1 MDSLGPNIRRQRKL
15 RGLTLKQLSEKTGLS
30 VSFLSEMERG
40 LAQPSMAS
48 LRKVAQALGTSL
60 LTFEEGHLPEGEPRE
75 GLSYP
80 AERVRAGENFIQ
92 ETKVVRAGQR
102 KKISYPERPGIYEL
116 LTPDLNRRLE
126 VLWIRMEPGFES
138 GPEAI
143 VDPPGEKCL
152 VILSGT
158 LSFTVDG
165 VEHLLDKGDSI
176 SYPASAPVE
185 FKVLGEEKVEAILV
199 ITPPGF

>member
-1 MDSLGPNIRRQRKL
+1 MDSLGANIRRQRK
-15 RGLTLKQLSEKTGLS
+15 RRALTLKQLAERTGLS

-60 LTFEEGHLPEGEPRE
+60 LTFEEPYRPQGEPSE
-75 GLSYP
+75 ALSYP
-80 AERVRAGENFIQ
+80 AGRVRAGESYIQ
-92 ETKVVRAGQR
+92 EAKVVRAGQR
-102 KKISYPERPGIYEL
+102 KKISYPERPGFYEL

-126 VLWIRMEPGFES
+126 VLYIRMEPGFES
-138 GPEAI
+138 GPEAV

-152 VILSGT
+152 VILSGR
-158 LSFTVDG
+158 LSFTVAG
-165 VEHLLDKGDSI
+165 AEHLLDAGDSI
-176 SYPASAPVE
+176 SYPADAPLQ
-185 FKVLGEEKVEAILV
+185 FKVLGEETVETILV